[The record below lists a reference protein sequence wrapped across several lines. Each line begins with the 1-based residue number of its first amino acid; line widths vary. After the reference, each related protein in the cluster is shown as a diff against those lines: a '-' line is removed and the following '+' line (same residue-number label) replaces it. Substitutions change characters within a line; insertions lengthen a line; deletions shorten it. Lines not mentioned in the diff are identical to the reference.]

1 MSARS
6 RRPSH
11 FVPPGPQPRGD
22 DGDGLLQLQVDESLD
37 YLSGNFKIFQKKP
50 GHRWSLDDLMTAFVA
65 AQMVSKFSGPFIDLG
80 CGLGSVLMLLAW
92 KFEQAKGLG
101 IEAQPERAA
110 LGRRSLR
117 FNGLEA
123 RCKILD
129 GDLRQLESFE
139 ALEKVSLITGTP
151 PYFPIGTGVESQ
163 QPQASPCRF
172 EVRGGIEEY
181 ATAAAQL
188 LTEDGVFVVVTSAL
202 EEGRVIKSAAGAGLQ
217 VIRHLEVIPKAG
229 KEPLI
234 MVDVMSLTSSQ
245 TTERSEVT
253 VRDAQNQW
261 TPEFKN
267 IRMAF
272 GMPIS
277 A

>member
-6 RRPSH
+6 RRPPH

-22 DGDGLLQLQVDESLD
+22 DGESLLQPQEDESLD
-37 YLSGNFKIFQKKP
+37 YLSGNFKIFQKKL

-65 AQMVSKFSGPFIDLG
+65 SQVVPEFSGPFIDLG

-92 KFEQAKGLG
+92 KFEQAQGLG

-117 FNGLEA
+117 FNGLES
-123 RCKILD
+123 RCRILD

-139 ALEKVSLITGTP
+139 ALEKVSLITATP
-151 PYFPIGTGVESQ
+151 PYFPIGTGIESK
-163 QPQASPCRF
+163 QPHASPCRF

-181 ATAAAQL
+181 ATAAAKL
-188 LTEDGVFVVVTSAL
+188 LTDIGVFVVVTSAL
-202 EEGRVIKSAAGAGLQ
+202 EADRVLKSAAGARLH
-217 VIRHLEVIPKAG
+217 VTRHLEVIPKAG
-229 KEPLI
+229 KIPLI
-234 MVDVMSLTSSQ
+234 MVDVMSRIAVPNPQ
-245 TTERSEVT
+245 RIHVT

-261 TPEFKN
+261 TPEFKI
-267 IRMAF
+267 IRSAF

-277 A
+277 T